1 MAAHG
6 LIGTWRAVK
15 APTHRRASPPAVR
28 NVIKPMRASTCV
40 SHFTQQGR
48 QLGYRVKWRQLAAVN
63 ADGKADVVGFGYG
76 GVHVSQSE
84 FIPI

>member
-1 MAAHG
+1 
-6 LIGTWRAVK
+6 
-15 APTHRRASPPAVR
+15 
-28 NVIKPMRASTCV
+28 V